1 MKRDFCGMLDEG
13 EVCMAYRLVGRISG
27 IEVHLDV
34 GDESAIL
41 GASSSCD
48 LRVDHPTVS
57 RRHLQ
62 LTPTAE
68 GLRIRDLDS
77 KNGTWIGNVRVHEG
91 IVAPGG
97 SIRLGQVELLV
108 EPLDPGSFPDEVH
121 SGTLTRPDL
130 ARPRFGGGGSAPN
143 AGGSVGTNAF
153 ECFVTGAMR
162 DALDELDDGRDLE
175 KLAAIVG
182 HGLSSCL
189 PLSTVEIGWKTPGTG
204 ATLYCRRQDGVE
216 FSSQQITRT
225 RGELYLYCAFKNIP
239 EISDLEALLD
249 VALGLVVLGEGS
261 TLGGE
266 TG

>member
-1 MKRDFCGMLDEG
+1 MLDEG
-13 EVCMAYRLVGRISG
+13 EVCMAYRLVGRVSG
-27 IEVHLDV
+27 VEVHLDV
-34 GDESAIL
+34 GSESAIL
-41 GASSSCD
+41 GASSRCD

-68 GLRIRDLDS
+68 GLHIRDLDS

-91 IVAPGG
+91 IVASGAT
-97 SIRLGQVELLV
+97 IRLGQVELLV
-108 EPLDPGSFPDEVH
+108 ELLDTASFSDEVH

-130 ARPRFGGGGSAPN
+130 ERPHVAAGGSAPYAEKP
-143 AGGSVGTNAF
+143 AGRNPF
-153 ECFVTGAMR
+153 ECFVSGAVR
-162 DALDELDDGRDLE
+162 DALHELESGRDLE

-189 PLSTVEIGWKTPGTG
+189 QLSTVEIGWKTPGTG

-225 RGELYLYCAFKNIP
+225 RGELYLYCAFKTIP
-239 EISDLEALLD
+239 GIFDLEALLD
-249 VALGLVVLGEGS
+249 IALGLVVLGEGS